1 MGAQNNLA
9 IKFRVR
15 FQVLN
20 AITRR
25 YFKSEAIVSS
35 VDECRQRYGLADK
48 EDYEILSVDQVYA

>member
-9 IKFRVR
+9 IMFRVR

-20 AITRR
+20 QITRK
-25 YFKSEAIVSS
+25 YFKSEAVVSS
-35 VDECRQRYGLADK
+35 VDECRQRYDLTD

>member
-20 AITRR
+20 QLTRK
-25 YFKSEAIVSS
+25 YFKSEAIVGS
-35 VDECRQRYGLADK
+35 VDECRQRYDLTD